1 MIEFFIEVINPIAW
15 VLANVIL
22 AYTALILVVFV
33 FMYYALFN
41 PKATTGGQLIF
52 RFMVS
57 LVGVVGVVFLGIFID
72 PAPDHAWFIYPAG
85 HVDAWRPA
93 LRLLIYGYVAFTAT
107 ALSVLLIKRKWF
119 PHMLRIAP
127 SQDLIKPR
135 HETSEI
141 PVVGKS
147 SLEGSDNAE

>member
-1 MIEFFIEVINPIAW
+1 MEFFIEVINPIVW

-22 AYTALILVVFV
+22 AYTAVVLVVFV
-33 FMYYALFN
+33 FMYYALFD
-41 PKATTGGQLIF
+41 PKATTGGQFIF

-57 LVGVVGVVFLGIFID
+57 LVGVVGLVFLGIFID
-72 PAPDHAWFIYPAG
+72 PAPDREWFTYTADY
-85 HVDAWRPA
+85 VDAWRPA
-93 LRLLIYGYVAFTAT
+93 FRLIIYGYVAFTAT

-127 SQDLIKPR
+127 SQELVKPC

-147 SLEGSDNAE
+147 SLEGSDNAK

>member
-1 MIEFFIEVINPIAW
+1 MEFFIEVINPIAW
-15 VLANVIL
+15 VLSNVVL
-22 AYTALILVVFV
+22 AYTAFVLVVFV
-33 FMYYALFN
+33 IMYYALFD

-57 LVGVVGVVFLGIFID
+57 LVGVVGLIFLGIFVD
-72 PAPDHAWFIYPAG
+72 PAPDREWFIYPADY
-85 HVDAWRPA
+85 VDAWRP
-93 LRLLIYGYVAFTAT
+93 LVRFVVYGYVAFTAT
-107 ALSVLLIKRKWF
+107 SLSVLLIKRKWF

-127 SQDLIKPR
+127 SQELVKPR

-147 SLEGSDNAE
+147 SLEGSDNSK

>member
-1 MIEFFIEVINPIAW
+1 MEFFIEVINPIVW
-15 VLANVIL
+15 VLSNIIL
-22 AYTALILVVFV
+22 AYAALVLVVFV
-33 FMYYALFN
+33 FMYYALLD

-57 LVGVVGVVFLGIFID
+57 LVGVVGLIFLGIFID
-72 PAPDHAWFIYPAG
+72 PAPDREWFIYPVDY
-85 HVDAWRPA
+85 VDAWRPA

-127 SQDLIKPR
+127 SQELVKPR
-135 HETSEI
+135 HETGDI